1 MSKAINRMNPRSG
14 FRTLMAILCFFGGG
28 IATSMPAHAGVG
40 IAPVEIKFD
49 EALRGGT
56 FEQSLQLSNEPS
68 EGAGA
73 AGDAKLLEFKVK
85 SQGEI
90 ADWITFYVTG
100 SPTPQTSFKV
110 AKGDRLEVRVRAKV
124 PSEAANRVYKGSLF
138 IEAADIDPESL
149 GKAGVGVGTAA
160 QINVTINVGGTERRG
175 AVVGDFIVDSA
186 EVGLKQRF
194 AAKIFNSGNVGVTA
208 QLDVKVT
215 REGSEGVSLTTAG
228 KNFPILPAADG
239 EVFIDWDTS
248 EQLGGAYKA
257 EFKVSDLS
265 GVTPIILGTKTLPF
279 RLEPRG
285 TFTRS
290 GEFVG
295 LTLKNLPEAGGLIVA
310 EAEFLNSGKIPSNA
324 VFDGEISLNGKLIK
338 SVQSLPRTV
347 RPGETG
353 PINITLDSAAA
364 GKYRFSGSINFD
376 GEVSPEKVL
385 EFTVKPVGSAAGTG
399 SGGSG
404 TNPLVYAGGAG
415 GIALIG
421 VGIFLALRKRRSAP
435 LTNLH
440 S

>member
-1 MSKAINRMNPRSG
+1 MSKSRNRMNPRSG
-14 FRTLMAILCFFGGG
+14 LGTLLAILCFFVGG
-28 IATSMPAHAGVG
+28 IFTSMPANAGVG

-68 EGAGA
+68 DGAGA

-90 ADWITFYVTG
+90 ADWISFLG
-100 SPTPQTSFKV
+100 PDSEIPQTSFKV
-110 AKGDRLEVRVRAKV
+110 AKGDRLGVRVRAKI
-124 PSEAANRVYKGSLF
+124 PSEAANRIYSGSLF
-138 IEAADIDPESL
+138 IEAVGIDPESV

-160 QINVTINVGGTERRG
+160 QINVTISVGGTERRE
-175 AVVGDFIVDSA
+175 AVVGDFVIDNA

-194 AAKIFNSGNVGVTA
+194 TAKIRNNGNVGVSA

-215 REGSEGVSLTTAG
+215 REGADAVSLTSAG

-265 GVTPIILGTKTLPF
+265 GVSPIVLGTKTIPF

-310 EAEFLNSGKIPSNA
+310 EAQFLNSGKIPANA
-324 VFDGEISLNGKLIK
+324 IFDGEISLNGKLIK
-338 SVQSLPRTV
+338 SIQSLPRTV

-353 PINITLDSAAA
+353 PINITLDSAEA
-364 GKYRFSGSINFD
+364 GKYRISGKINFD

-385 EFTVKPVGSAAGTG
+385 EFTVKPVGSAAGK
-399 SGGSG
+399 GGGGNG
-404 TNPLVYAGGAG
+404 TNPLVYAGGAAG
-415 GIALIG
+415 VGLIG
-421 VGIFLALRKRRSAP
+421 VGIFLALRKRRSAA

-440 S
+440 P